1 MNLYSK
7 EQQMKNMKVL
17 YIAGIA
23 LITLFGAYYY
33 QDIIFKR
40 NIANSVPKKPVITS
54 ENNIKRKFNVK
65 GMFCTSCK
73 DKIETNVLKINGV
86 LQVNVD
92 QKTNEMVVTYNKT
105 NENVKQTLTVV
116 KDLGYVVGLKSQS
129 GKLQVLDFNV
139 TFQ

>member
-1 MNLYSK
+1 MYLYSK
-7 EQQMKNMKVL
+7 EQHMKNMKVL

-33 QDIIFKR
+33 QDILLKR
-40 NIANSVPKKPVITS
+40 NITNQVKEKPVITS
-54 ENNIKRKFNVK
+54 ENSIKRKFNVK

-73 DKIETNVLKINGV
+73 DKIETSVLKINGV

-92 QKTNEMVVTYNKT
+92 QKTNEMVVTYNKA
-105 NENVKQTLTVV
+105 NENVKETLTVV
-116 KDLGYVVGLKSQS
+116 KDLGYVAGLKSQG